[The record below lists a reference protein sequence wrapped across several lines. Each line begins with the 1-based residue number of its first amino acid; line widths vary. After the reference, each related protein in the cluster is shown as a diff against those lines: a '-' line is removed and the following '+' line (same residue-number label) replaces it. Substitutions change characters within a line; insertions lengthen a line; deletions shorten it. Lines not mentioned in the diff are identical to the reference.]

1 MDSIFTKIKHLDVTL
16 AVTCFLLLLIGL
28 SLIYS
33 TSLSGSTQVF
43 TRQLIHAVIAVALF
57 FFFAYFDFRSSTK
70 TSRYLYLIF
79 VLALVAL
86 LIIGF
91 SVKGSSRWFNFGFFN
106 FQPAEFMK
114 LVMVLI
120 LARFFALRRGEIN
133 TWKNIL
139 LSFVYALIPM
149 FLIAKQPDLG
159 SAIIIFII
167 WLGMLFFSTVN
178 KKVFVYLFLIFIVFA
193 GISWKFLLHDYQ
205 RNRIETFL
213 EPSLDPRGQGYN
225 VRQATIAIGSGSLT
239 GRGLGKGLQ
248 SQLRF
253 LPERQTDFIFASA
266 SEELGFLGSSVI
278 LVLYFILLFR
288 LLVIYRISRDD
299 LSRFVVIGIFFM
311 IFGQVVINIGM
322 NMGVLPV
329 TGIPLPLLS
338 YGGSSL
344 MTVAISLGIAEAVAI
359 NAKGLRL

>member
-1 MDSIFTKIKHLDVTL
+1 MDSIFSKIKHFDISL
-16 AVTCFLLLLIGL
+16 AVTCFLLLLMGL
-28 SLIYS
+28 SLLYS
-33 TSLSGSTQVF
+33 TSLSGSIQVF
-43 TRQLIHAVIAVALF
+43 TRQLIHAVIGIGLF
-57 FFFAYFDFRSSTK
+57 FFFAYFDFRDTTK
-70 TSRYLYLIF
+70 ISRYLYVVF
-79 VLALVAL
+79 VLSLVAL

-91 SVKGSSRWFNFGFFN
+91 TVKGSSRWFNFGFFN
-106 FQPAEFMK
+106 LQPAEFMK
-114 LVMVLI
+114 LIMVLI

-139 LSFVYALIPM
+139 LSFIYALIPM

-178 KKVFVYLFLIFIVFA
+178 KKVFVYLFLIFVVFA
-193 GISWKFLLHDYQ
+193 GVSWKFLLHDYQ

-266 SEELGFLGSSVI
+266 SEELGFVGSSVI
-278 LVLYFILLFR
+278 LILYFILLFR

-322 NMGVLPV
+322 NMGILPV
-329 TGIPLPLLS
+329 TGIPLPFLS

-344 MTVAISLGIAEAVAI
+344 MTVAISMGIVEAVAV

>member
-1 MDSIFTKIKHLDVTL
+1 MHNFLLKIKYLDTTL

-33 TSLSGSTQVF
+33 TSLGGSRAIF
-43 TRQLIHAVIAVALF
+43 IHQLVYSFVAIGLFLF
-57 FFFAYFDFRSSTK
+57 FAFFDFRTLTK
-70 TSRYLYLIF
+70 QSRYYYLIF
-79 VLALVAL
+79 VVALVAL
-86 LIIGF
+86 LLIGKV
-91 SVKGSSRWFNFGFFN
+91 VKGSGRWFDLGIINL
-106 FQPAEFMK
+106 QPAEIMK
-114 LVMVLI
+114 LIMVLV

-133 TWKNIL
+133 SVKNII
-139 LSFVYALIPM
+139 LSFVYVLLPM
-149 FLIAKQPDLG
+149 GLIAKQPDLG
-159 SAIIIFII
+159 SAIVIFAI

-178 KKVFVYLFLIFIVFA
+178 KKIFIYLFLVLVVFS

-205 RNRIETFL
+205 KNRIEIFVN
-213 EPSLDPRGQGYN
+213 PDLDPKGKGYN
-225 VRQATIAIGSGSLT
+225 VRQATIAIGSGGFL

-266 SEELGFLGSSVI
+266 AEELGFLGSMVI
-278 LVLYFILLFR
+278 LILYFIMLYR
-288 LLVIYRISRDD
+288 LLAIYKLSRDD

-311 IFGQVVINIGM
+311 LLSQIIINVGM
-322 NMGVLPV
+322 NMGIMPV
-329 TGIPLPLLS
+329 TGIPLPMLS

-344 MTVAISLGIAEAVAI
+344 LTIAISMGIVEAVAI